1 MITRLARNLFKKL
14 KDLSVFRG
22 LGSDSPWNCHADI
35 FRMGGRRRML
45 ITNDLTMFTIFIPEL
60 QENDFRFLDLV
71 IGQHFVK
78 NLLYENVDQNLIRDV
93 FSECEHMSFR
103 QAYDE
108 QALSSMKIL
117 RRKLQYI
124 VRPTRDLDQVDF
136 YELNAKL
143 NRVALKSIGYNR
155 PIDMLKKKLQCVGE
169 LAYDQVSCSGKD
181 KAIHTRDSKCSK
193 EVEHTRHME

>member
-78 NLLYENVDQNLIRDV
+78 NLLYENIDQNLIRDV

-103 QAYDE
+103 QAHHE
-108 QALSSMKIL
+108 QALSPMKIL
-117 RRKLQYI
+117 RRKLEYI
-124 VRPTRDLDQVDF
+124 VRPRRDLDRVDF

-155 PIDMLKKKLQCVGE
+155 PIDMLKKKLQHLDE
-169 LAYDQVSCSGKD
+169 LASDQVPCLGKN
-181 KAIHTRDSKCSK
+181 KAIFRRDSKCSEEIK
-193 EVEHTRHME
+193 PTAHNK